1 MGQGLERRKE
11 MESMKLSLRAARV
24 NKGFTL
30 QEAAEKLGVCA
41 NTVQNWEKGKSMPR
55 MDKFRKLCR
64 LYGVEE
70 KYIS

>member
-24 NKGFTL
+24 NKGLTL
-30 QEAAEKLGVCA
+30 HQAAQALGVSA
-41 NTVQNWEKGKSMPR
+41 NTVQNWEKGKFTPR
-55 MDKFRKLCR
+55 MDKFRKLCQ